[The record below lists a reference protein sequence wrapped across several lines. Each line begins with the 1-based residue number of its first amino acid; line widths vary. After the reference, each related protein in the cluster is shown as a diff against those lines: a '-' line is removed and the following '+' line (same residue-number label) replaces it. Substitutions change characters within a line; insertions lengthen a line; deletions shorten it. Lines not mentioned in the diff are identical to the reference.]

1 MATPAQ
7 SIIND
12 ALTALQDP
20 SGVRWTVSEVLGY
33 LNKAQRDIQ
42 RARPDT
48 TSTIKAVSLRAG
60 ARQSIPVEAASL
72 IDIPNNTNGDAI
84 TKVDKV
90 QLDAV
95 TRSWRT
101 FPQSTKVVH
110 FMHDLRTPRMFEVY
124 PPAAS
129 GARVDM
135 EYSAYPVDA
144 LIDGDI
150 SLGDQWANPLYHLV
164 LHYAWAKDAEFG
176 GNAQLSA
183 AHLARAE
190 QMLGVELQTTATVA
204 PKS

>member
-7 SIIND
+7 SIIAD
-12 ALTALQDP
+12 AQIALQDP
-20 SGVRWTVSEVLGY
+20 AGTRWPAFELLGY
-33 LNKAQRDIQ
+33 LNRAQNDIHV
-42 RARPDT
+42 ARPDT
-48 TSTIKAVSLRAG
+48 TATVKSVSLKAG
-60 ARQSIPVEAASL
+60 ARQTLPEEASAL
-72 IDIPNNTNGDAI
+72 IDIPNNTNGPAI
-84 TKVDKV
+84 TKTDVV

-95 TRSWRT
+95 NRNWRQMART
-101 FPQSTKVVH
+101 GTVVH
-110 FMHDLRTPRMFEVY
+110 FVHDLRNPRTFEVY
-124 PPAAS
+124 PPAQ

-135 EYSAYPVDA
+135 EYSAYPVDV
-144 LIDGDI
+144 LIDGNI